1 MEKLRKK
8 TFYIIFGIITSFI
21 FLALLFLNIQSYQ
34 TEYNSIK
41 TNLSRMDNILTS
53 TIRPNDIIIGKDTEN
68 SLNNK
73 MIMDYNFYTLL
84 LDKNNNII
92 HKISH
97 SENTLNQNILEKANK
112 ILNKADQDE
121 IKINCLYLNKIAYNL
136 KVGEFLIIVDTS
148 LSSTRLIKILISSIT
163 IFLLCEI
170 LIYYVS
176 KKITDWLTMPVE
188 ESFNKQKEFIAN
200 ASHELKTP
208 LAVIMASTDCI
219 EVNKENEKW
228 INNLQRESERM
239 NNLITRL
246 LDLSK
251 SENGIDK
258 ENYTINSLSKIV
270 EKTTLTFESL
280 AFENNVTIES
290 NIEKNIMFNCS
301 EPDIEELISIIL
313 DNAIKHSYKDSIVT
327 VNLYKAKNDII
338 IDIINNGEEIPKED
352 YEKIFERFYRR
363 DKSRNRSSNRYGLG
377 LAIAK
382 NIVTNHSGQIKAFSE
397 NSYTTFRI
405 ILKNK
410 EH

>member
-136 KVGEFLIIVDTS
+136 KVEEFLIIVDTS